1 MKISGIHQA
10 TLAVQHDERYKTR
23 KPKSRLIKNSVD
35 YSLNR
40 IAVDSIGIFVLMKEK
55 NKSALVIDD

>member
-10 TLAVQHDERYKTR
+10 TLAVQRDERYKTM
-23 KPKSRLIKNSVD
+23 KPKSQLIKNFVD

-40 IAVDSIGIFVLMKEK
+40 IAADSIGIFALMKEK
-55 NKSALVIDD
+55 KKSALVIDD